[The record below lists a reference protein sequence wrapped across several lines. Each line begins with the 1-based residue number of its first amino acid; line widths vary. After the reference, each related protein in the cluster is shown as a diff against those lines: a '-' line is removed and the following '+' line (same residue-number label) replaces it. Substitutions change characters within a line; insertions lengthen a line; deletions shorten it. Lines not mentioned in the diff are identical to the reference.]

1 MNYIATL
8 AVAGITAIIGAHAL
22 AAPSEADAA
31 RLGKE
36 LTPLGAER
44 AGNKEGTIPEWTGG
58 LCNAPEKYKPLNA
71 QGGTPYADPFADE
84 KPLYSITASNLDQY
98 TSKLDDGQKELFK
111 RFPKTYRIDVYTTHR
126 TACFPDWVYDNTIK
140 RVMSPKLVGDGPGL
154 NDAHAQFPFPIPA
167 IGQEAMYNF
176 FTRYFPVYFTGNYAW
191 WLVDS
196 AGNKTLSTHGSANY
210 HFDYWDNR
218 KTTADQISAVSN
230 IHVGPPSQAG
240 EMDMR
245 IQWRRMD
252 QRDPTAWFYTPGQR
266 RVRLA
271 PEFTYDTVV
280 SENSGL
286 FLWDELNGFD
296 GKMDRFDFKLVGKKE
311 LVIPYNVYK
320 YLNAPVDDL
329 LGKNHV
335 NPDGVRYELHRVW
348 VVEAS
353 LKNGARH
360 VDSKKVFY
368 LDEDSWNI
376 VGYEGYDHAG
386 KLVRYL
392 QFPIWQAYDVPAAIN
407 INEMAYDFVKQI
419 WALGS
424 IPVDGGFH
432 KTGPLPANYFTA
444 DAMAGRGVQ

>member
-1 MNYIATL
+1 MKYLATL
-8 AVAGITAIIGAHAL
+8 AVAGVTAIIGAHAL
-22 AAPSEADAA
+22 AAPSAADAA

-44 AGNKEGTIPEWTGG
+44 AGNKDGTIPEWTGG
-58 LCNAPEKYKPLNA
+58 LCKAPEKYKPLDA
-71 QGGTPYADPFADE
+71 QGGTPYVDPFADE
-84 KPLYSITASNLDQY
+84 KPLYSITASNVAQY
-98 TSKLDDGQKELFK
+98 ASKLDAGQKELFK
-111 RFPKTYRIDVYTTHR
+111 RYPATYRIDVFPTHR
-126 TACFPDWVYDNTIK
+126 TACLPDWVYDNTIK
-140 RVMSPKLVGDGPGL
+140 RVMAPKLVGDGPGL
-154 NDAHAQFPFPIPA
+154 DDAQAQFPFPIPA
-167 IGQEAMYNF
+167 NGQEAIYNF
-176 FTRYFPVYFTGNYAW
+176 FTRYFPVYFAGKYSW

-196 AGNKTLSTHGSANY
+196 AGNKTLSTHGTAHY
-210 HFDYWDNR
+210 RFDYWDNS
-218 KTTADQISAVSN
+218 KSKSEQISAVSN

-245 IQWRRMD
+245 VQWRRMD

-311 LVIPYNVYK
+311 LLIPYNVYK
-320 YLNAPVDDL
+320 YLNTPVDDL
-329 LGKNHV
+329 LGKTHV
-335 NPDGVRYELHRVW
+335 NPDAVRYELHRVW
-348 VVEAS
+348 VVEAT
-353 LKNGARH
+353 LKSDARH

-376 VGYEGYDHAG
+376 VGYEGYDHAS

-392 QFPIWQAYDVPAAIN
+392 AFPIWQAYDVPAPIN
-407 INEMAYDFVKQI
+407 VNEMAYDFVKQF

-424 IPVDGGFH
+424 VPVDGGFH
-432 KTGPLPANYFTA
+432 KSGPLPANYFTA
-444 DAMAGRGVQ
+444 DAMGGRGVQ